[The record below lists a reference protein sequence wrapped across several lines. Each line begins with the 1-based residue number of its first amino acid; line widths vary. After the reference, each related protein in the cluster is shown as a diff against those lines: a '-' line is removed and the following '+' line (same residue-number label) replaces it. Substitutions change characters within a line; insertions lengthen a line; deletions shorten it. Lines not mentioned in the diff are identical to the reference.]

1 MQGKNIDAALLLQTV
16 LDCGASGAE
25 IVDVNAVI
33 VNEDFR
39 RICENNSCG
48 AYNRC
53 YMCPPDIGQIHELM
67 AKVKSY
73 DRAVLYQS
81 IGEIDDPFDFE
92 GMMDVGH
99 NHALLSQRV
108 GRAVKPILPKNHLH
122 LSSGGC
128 HLCEKCAK
136 LDDLPCRHPD
146 DAFPGMEGYGIDVYQ
161 TVAPTHMKYINGQKT
176 VTYFGIVLF

>member
-1 MQGKNIDAALLLQTV
+1 MENQKIDTGLLLQTV
-16 LDCGASGAE
+16 LDCGATGAA
-25 IVDVNAVI
+25 IVDGSAVT
-33 VNEDFR
+33 VNEEFR
-39 RICENNSCG
+39 RICEGNGCG

-53 YMCPPDIGQIHELM
+53 YMCPPDIGEIQALM
-67 AKVKSY
+67 EQVRSY

-81 IGEIDDPFDFE
+81 IAQIDDPFDFE
-92 GMMDVGH
+92 GMMDAGH

-108 GRAVKPILPKNHLH
+108 NQAVAALLPENRLH

-136 LDDLPCRHPD
+136 LENLPCRHPE

-161 TVAPTHMKYINGQKT
+161 TVAPTHLKYINGQNT

>member
-16 LDCGASGAE
+16 LDCGVSGAA
-25 IVDVNAVI
+25 IVDVNEVV

-48 AYNRC
+48 GYNRC
-53 YMCPPDIGQIHELM
+53 YMCPPDIGEIHELM
-67 AKVKSY
+67 AKVKSF
-73 DRAVLYQS
+73 DQAVLYQS

-92 GMMDVGH
+92 GMMDAGH

-108 GRAVKPILPKNHLH
+108 DKAVKLVLTENHLH

-136 LDDLPCRHPD
+136 LDNEPCRHPTE
-146 DAFPGMEGYGIDVYQ
+146 ALPGMEGYGIDVYQ
-161 TVAPTHMKYINGQKT
+161 TVAPTHMKYINGQNT